1 MRGTKSLLLLL
12 AAAAPACHENRQAR
26 QQIHGE
32 LSGRQ
37 VRESWE
43 ADRKKESSRF
53 TDGDLQRM
61 VDRLFIEADPKRANF
76 HGLLWAGRR
85 PVPFLIKALNEPRTW
100 TTVFFDKDYLTGNS
114 PFQRICDLLDNTAPA
129 EAAKP
134 LARYLEHPDPEF
146 RRQAATVLG
155 NIGASD
161 CLEPVKK
168 ALADKDREVRQFAMI
183 GLMNGLERQQ
193 RDETFVPGI
202 YLALVPLLKTGVY
215 STEGPANVLTAIDV
229 AKAVPILES
238 PQYLV
243 VSNPQLHEVLT
254 ALDRDG
260 VKVRLATILPLL
272 AELEGLAIKKK
283 TREWD
288 YAAALMLY
296 ARNPDDL
303 AGNRFQVLTGSPSST
318 IAAAGARGLEILAGI
333 NASEAVG
340 AIYQRRGFAAM
351 TKPQRYYHAIED
363 YRDEVDNGGHSQY
376 FYNSSGDIYE
386 TAIEGLRAI
395 GATSKAAILSGA
407 MRAFAPFPPA
417 TKNAERRDWME
428 AFRDPE
434 DRIFAAADKSFN
446 ESEERPGE
454 RLDVLLTQYALQ
466 HRSDFALVSDG
477 PQGGHVSSH
486 ASVRGE

>member
-1 MRGTKSLLLLL
+1 MSIAAKSLLLIL

-26 QQIHGE
+26 REIHGE
-32 LSGRQ
+32 LSGRHL
-37 VRESWE
+37 RESWE
-43 ADRKKESSRF
+43 ADRKQESSRF
-53 TDGDLQRM
+53 TDVELQQM
-61 VDRLFIEADPKRANF
+61 VDRLFIEADPKRVNF
-76 HGLLWAGRR
+76 HGLLWAGSR
-85 PVPFLIKALNEPRTW
+85 PVPFLIKALDEPRTW
-100 TTVFFDKDYLTGNS
+100 TDVFFREGFHLTGNS
-114 PFQRICDLLDNTAPA
+114 PFQRISELLDNTAPA

-134 LARYLEHPDPEF
+134 LARYLEHPDTEF
-146 RRQAATVLG
+146 RGQAALVLG
-155 NIGASD
+155 NIGAPD

-193 RDETFVPGI
+193 RDETFLRGI
-202 YLALVPLLKTGVY
+202 FLALVPLLKTGVY
-215 STEGPANVLTAIDV
+215 TTEGPANVLAAIDV

-238 PQYLV
+238 PQYLA

-260 VKVRLATILPLL
+260 VKVRLATVLPLL
-272 AELEGLAIKKK
+272 AELESLATKKK

-303 AGNRFQVLTGSPSST
+303 AGGRFQVLTGSPSST

-333 NASEAVG
+333 NASEAVW
-340 AIYQRRGFAAM
+340 AAYQRRGFAAM

-363 YRDEVDNGGHSQY
+363 YRDEVNNGGHSQY

-407 MRAFAPFPPA
+407 LRAFAPLPPA

-466 HRSDFALVSDG
+466 HRSDFA
-477 PQGGHVSSH
+477 PRQGL
-486 ASVRGE
+486 RP